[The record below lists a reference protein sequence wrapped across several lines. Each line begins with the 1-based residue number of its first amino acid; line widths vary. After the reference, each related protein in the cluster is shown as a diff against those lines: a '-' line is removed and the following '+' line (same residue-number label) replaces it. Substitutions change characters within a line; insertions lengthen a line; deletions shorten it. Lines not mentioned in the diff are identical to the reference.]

1 MVKRNDHPRT
11 VDVVVLVVTVL
22 VVVVEVVVMGG
33 VSPAYA
39 LTPF

>member
-1 MVKRNDHPRT
+1 MVKRNDHTRT

>member
-1 MVKRNDHPRT
+1 MVARNIQSRT